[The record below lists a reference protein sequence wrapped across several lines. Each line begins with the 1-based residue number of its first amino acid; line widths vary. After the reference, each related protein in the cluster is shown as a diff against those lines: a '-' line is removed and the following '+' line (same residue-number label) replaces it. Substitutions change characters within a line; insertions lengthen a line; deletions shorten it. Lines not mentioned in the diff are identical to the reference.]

1 MTMDRAS
8 SDLALCEE
16 KIGYKFK
23 DCHLLKTALT
33 HSSRANT
40 HLESNERLEFL
51 GDATL
56 GMVVANLLFCR
67 FPQKTEGELSKLKSV
82 IVSRHACKNV
92 AFRLGLDRFL
102 RVGKGVTSIPDSLVS
117 NVTEAVIG
125 AVLID
130 GGFEEVRAFI
140 ENNFGNEIDAA
151 LYSPAENG
159 KTPYERH
166 SISADVFED
175 YKSLLQTETQ
185 RLFPDQKPMYV
196 QLAQIGPDHQKS
208 FLVAAEV
215 NGKRYKEA
223 WGKSKK
229 EAEQRAAGNALY
241 QIQGRPPLFE

>member
-1 MTMDRAS
+1 MNPAS
-8 SDLALCEE
+8 SDLDFCEE
-16 KIGYKFK
+16 RIGYKFK
-23 DCHLLKTALT
+23 NRQLLKTALT
-33 HSSRANT
+33 HSSCANT
-40 HLESNERLEFL
+40 HIESNERLEFL

-56 GMVVANLLFCR
+56 GMIVANFLFCR
-67 FPQKTEGELSKLKSV
+67 FPQKTEGELSKLKGV
-82 IVSRHACKNV
+82 IVSRRACKNV

-117 NVTEAVIG
+117 NVTEAIIG
-125 AVLID
+125 AILID
-130 GGFEEVRAFI
+130 GGVKEARAFI

-151 LYSPAENG
+151 LLPRTEDKERS
-159 KTPYERH
+159 YERL
-166 SISADVFED
+166 SKSTGALED

-185 RLFPDQKPMYV
+185 RLFPDQKPIYV

-208 FLVAAEV
+208 FLVATEV

>member
-1 MTMDRAS
+1 MDRAP

-16 KIGYKFK
+16 KIGYIFK
-23 DCHLLKTALT
+23 DRLLLKTALT
-33 HSSRANT
+33 HSSCANT

-56 GMVVANLLFCR
+56 GMIVANLLFCR
-67 FPQKTEGELSKLKSV
+67 FPQKTEGELSKLKGI

-92 AFRLGLDRFL
+92 ASRLGLDRFL
-102 RVGKGVTSIPDSLVS
+102 RVGKGVTSIPDSLIS

-125 AVLID
+125 AILID
-130 GGFEEVRAFI
+130 GGVREARVFV

-151 LYSPAENG
+151 LRSLTEDGETA
-159 KTPYERH
+159 YERY
-166 SISADVFED
+166 SRSTDVFED

-185 RLFPDQKPMYV
+185 RLFPNQKPIYI

-208 FLVAAEV
+208 FLVATEV

-229 EAEQRAAGNALY
+229 EAEQRAAGNALN